1 MNKDLALTIV
11 DAINSNG
18 GDANIYEDYS
28 GRGMYGE
35 TTTGV
40 VVESGDI
47 IASIINYADL
57 FVDQEEDLGNPL
69 YNIRSIRADSL
80 GLAAI
85 YY

>member
-1 MNKDLALTIV
+1 MNKDLALAIV
-11 DAINSNG
+11 DAINSSG

-28 GRGMYGE
+28 GRGMYGQ

-47 IASIINYADL
+47 IASIISYADL
-57 FVDQEEDLGNPL
+57 FVDQDDNIGEPL
-69 YNIRSIRADSL
+69 YSIHFVRSDSL
-80 GLAAI
+80 GHGKI